1 MLILRIVA
9 VFLVL
14 AGSLPAASQASKLY
28 KQGRNAERAG
38 EIVRAYLLYAEA
50 AGLDP
55 GNPLYWA
62 RSQALRTR
70 AALKAHP
77 VPKANLSDSTSPD
90 LPPVPSSLSPEDLAD
105 VRRLKP
111 PPELKGAPGPKTLDL
126 RGDTKAVFEQTAK
139 AFGLDCVFD
148 GDYQPGPDLR
158 FRIEEADYR
167 EALHQL
173 ESITGSFLVPLSE
186 RLFLVVK
193 DTPQK
198 RAEAEPTVALAI
210 PIPDPVTIQE
220 AQEMA
225 RTVQQTMEILK
236 FAVDSERRW
245 VVFKDRISKVRPA
258 QALFQQLAGRRAQ
271 VAVELE
277 LLEVDRSSFLSYG
290 LMMPTQFPLAYLGK
304 ALNSVPTLA
313 QNFTRL
319 LVFGGGQTLL
329 GFGLANA
336 EMFATM
342 NRSWSRSL
350 MRAEVRSLDGAPA
363 SFHVGDKYPILNGG
377 YFGAG
382 QSTLLVPPSFTFEDL
397 GLGLKITPHVHGL
410 EEVSLELE
418 AEFKVL
424 SGKSN
429 NGIPVISNRKL
440 QSKVRL
446 RNGEWGVVAGLM
458 NVSEARNIS
467 GLAGLSTLPLL
478 GPLFRQNTN
487 TRDSTEVVLL
497 LKPRLLS
504 PPPGQAYLPPLYIGT
519 EARLRTPL

>member
-1 MLILRIVA
+1 MLILRILA
-9 VFLVL
+9 VFLIIV
-14 AGSLPAASQASKLY
+14 GSLPAASQAAKLY
-28 KQGRNAERAG
+28 KQGRKAERAG
-38 EIVRAYLLYAEA
+38 EIVNAYLLYAEA
-50 AGLDP
+50 AGLAP

-70 AALKAHP
+70 AALKAQP
-77 VPKANLSDSTSPD
+77 LPKANVSDSTSPE
-90 LPPVPSSLSPEDLAD
+90 LPPVLSSLSAEDLAD

-111 PPELKGAPGPKTLDL
+111 PPELKGAPGRKTLDL
-126 RGDTKAVFEQTAK
+126 RGDAKAVFEQTAK

-148 GDYQPGPDLR
+148 RDYQGGQPLR
-158 FRIEEADYR
+158 FRIEDADYR

-173 ESITGSFLVPLSE
+173 ESITASFLAPLGE

-210 PIPDPVTIQE
+210 PIPDPVTVQE

-236 FAVDSERRW
+236 FGVDSERRW

-277 LLEVDRSSFLSYG
+277 LLEVDRSSSLSYG
-290 LMMPTQFPLAYLGK
+290 LLMPTQFPMAYLG
-304 ALNSVPTLA
+304 SVLHSAPTIP
-313 QNFTRL
+313 QNFTSFL
-319 LVFGGGQTLL
+319 IFGGGKTLL
-329 GFGLANA
+329 GFGVANA

-342 NRSWSRSL
+342 NRSWSRTL
-350 MRAEVRSLDGAPA
+350 MRAELRSLDGAPA
-363 SFHVGDKYPILNGG
+363 SFHVGDKYPILTGG
-377 YFGAG
+377 YFGAS
-382 QSTLLVPPSFTFEDL
+382 QSSFLAPPSFTFEDL
-397 GLGLKITPHVHGL
+397 GLVLKVTPRVHGF

-424 SGKSN
+424 AGSSI
-429 NGIPVISNRKL
+429 NGIPVISTRKL

-458 NVSEARNIS
+458 NVSEARNVS

-478 GPLFRQNTN
+478 GPLFRKNTN

-504 PPPGQAYLPPLYIGT
+504 PPPGQASLPPLYIGT